1 MPELPQIFA
10 RTRPAEL
17 SLPRAPDAP
26 GAFWEKLAQV
36 SHHIQEGM
44 ETAETAR
51 LRGEGAASIVGA
63 YTNARIDN
71 ADPEEYKRQAT
82 EAVREAHQSILD
94 QASTGNVRLRV
105 QSALAD
111 DIIRAQTHIAVQYH
125 QKQIDKAEAD
135 FDKTYADSL
144 IRVGQPTTSPQERE
158 NIEHE
163 IGQLSTSLVAKG
175 LAKSKTM
182 QDKMIAW
189 KKQATINEIRG
200 MIRRDPVEAYDLM
213 RTPKYQQYLDE
224 STLLSLETRARTE
237 AEHNDA
243 KLQKVE

>member
-26 GAFWEKLAQV
+26 GAFWERLAQV
-36 SHHIQEGM
+36 SSHIQEGM

-51 LRGEGAASIVGA
+51 LRGEGAASITGA
-63 YTNARIDN
+63 YTNARIDI
-71 ADPEEYKRQAT
+71 ADPEEYQRQAT

-111 DIIRAQTHIAVQYH
+111 DIIRAQTHIAVEYH
-125 QKQIDKAEAD
+125 RKKLEKMEGDADQAFADGLLRIGKAQ
-135 FDKTYADSL
+135 T
-144 IRVGQPTTSPQERE
+144 PQERE

-163 IGQLSTSLVAKG
+163 IGQLGVNLIASGYSPKR
-175 LAKSKTM
+175 M
-182 QDKMIAW
+182 Q
-189 KKQATINEIRG
+189 
-200 MIRRDPVEAYDLM
+200 
-213 RTPKYQQYLDE
+213 
-224 STLLSLETRARTE
+224 
-237 AEHNDA
+237 
-243 KLQKVE
+243 